1 MLVGKLVG
9 NRSAPLFYDDLT
21 ALGIQH
27 GPIFVDS
34 DGGHVLSAQETPS
47 DPAQTDG
54 VTKGPVTVEKPDP
67 LKRPLS
73 DKEKRDQQKA
83 LKAELK
89 GVYKKWVDEDVR
101 WIITDQELQAFKSLS
116 NDEERDQ
123 FIENFW
129 LRRNPN
135 PDSPENEFREEHY
148 ARIAYSN
155 DHFAA
160 GKPGWR
166 TDRGHIYIAYGKPD
180 NIDSHPSGGSY
191 ERPMEEGGGNTSTFP
206 FEIWHYRYLAGIGDN
221 IDIEFVDTCMCGDY
235 HMTIDRSEK
244 DALKHTPGAGATLY
258 EQTGQSKQADRFS
271 GGGLEQLGA
280 GPLSSQNQSKQ
291 FDRLDR
297 FAKLMAPPE
306 IKFKDL
312 ESFMTTSKILT
323 GPPFLFDVR
332 TDYVK
337 VTNDTILVPV
347 TLQIKNG
354 DITFT
359 NKDGVAMGTVNIL
372 GRVSNLNH
380 KAIQTFED
388 TVSVQVPSELLAR
401 KRADQSVYWKSLPLR
416 PGLYKIDIVIKDV
429 NNPDH
434 IGRWQRSL
442 NVPAYD
448 DDRLAS
454 SSLILASSMERVP
467 SKDIGAGNFIIGD
480 THITPRVPTGI
491 GVPVTF
497 HRAQN
502 LNFWMQVYNL
512 GIDEKSKQNGAT
524 IEYQILDVATN
535 KSILETQELTSKTNP
550 NADQVTIE
558 KSLPLASL
566 QPGKYKVNIKVND
579 GITKQQIA
587 ESAPFNVD

>member
-1 MLVGKLVG
+1 
-9 NRSAPLFYDDLT
+9 
-21 ALGIQH
+21 
-27 GPIFVDS
+27 
-34 DGGHVLSAQETPS
+34 
-47 DPAQTDG
+47 
-54 VTKGPVTVEKPDP
+54 
-67 LKRPLS
+67 LS
-73 DKEKRDQQKA
+73 DKEKREQQKN
-83 LKAELK
+83 LRQELK

-101 WIITDQELQAFKSLS
+101 WIITDQEMQAFKSLG

-135 PDSPENEFREEHY
+135 PDSPENEYREEHY
-148 ARIAYSN
+148 ARIAYTN
-155 DHFAA
+155 EHFAA

-166 TDRGHIYIAYGKPD
+166 TDRGHIYIAFGKPD

-191 ERPMEEGGGNTSTFP
+191 DRPMEEGGGNTSTFP
-206 FEIWHYRYLAGIGDN
+206 FEIWHYRYIQGIGDN

-244 DALKHTPGAGATLY
+244 DALKHTPGAGQTLY
-258 EQTGQSKQADRFS
+258 EQMGMAKQADRMS
-271 GGGLEQLGA
+271 GGLEQLGT
-280 GPLSSQNQSKQ
+280 GPMSQQQQSKQ
-291 FDRLDR
+291 FDRLDQ
-297 FAKLMAPPE
+297 FAKLSAPPV

-312 ESFMTTSKILT
+312 ESFMATSKILT

-347 TLQIKNG
+347 TLQIRNS

-380 KAIQTFED
+380 KPIQTFED
-388 TVSVQVPSELLAR
+388 TVAVQVPSELLAR
-401 KRADQSVYWKSLPLR
+401 KRNDLSVYWKSLPLR
-416 PGLYKIDIVIKDV
+416 PGLYKVDIVIKDV

-442 NVPAYD
+442 NVPRYD
-448 DDRLAS
+448 DDRLAT
-454 SSLILASSMERVP
+454 SSLILAGSMDRVP
-467 SKDIGAGNFIIGD
+467 SRDIGAGNFVIGD
-480 THITPRVPTGI
+480 THIVPRVPSSI
-491 GVPVTF
+491 SAPVTF
-497 HRAQN
+497 HRGQN

-524 IEYQILDVATN
+524 IEYQILDLATN
-535 KSILETQELTSKTNP
+535 KAILQTQELTSKTNP
-550 NADQVTIE
+550 NSDQITIE

-566 QPGKYKVNIKVND
+566 TPGKYQVSIKVND
-579 GITKQQIA
+579 GVTKQQIA
-587 ESAPFNVD
+587 ESAPFIVD

>member
-1 MLVGKLVG
+1 MILGARVLV
-9 NRSAPLFYDDLT
+9 
-21 ALGIQH
+21 
-27 GPIFVDS
+27 
-34 DGGHVLSAQETPS
+34 AQEATS
-47 DPAQTDG
+47 DSAQTDG
-54 VTKGPVTVEKPDP
+54 VTRGPVTVEKPDP

-148 ARIAYSN
+148 ARIAYAN

-191 ERPMEEGGGNTSTFP
+191 ERPIEEGGGNTSTFP
-206 FEIWHYRYLAGIGDN
+206 FEIWHYRYLEGIGDN

-271 GGGLEQLGA
+271 GGLEQLGA

-297 FAKLMAPPE
+297 FAKLQGPPE

-347 TLQIKNG
+347 TLQIKNQ

-380 KAIQTFED
+380 KAIQSFED

-416 PGLYKIDIVIKDV
+416 PGLYKVDIVIKDV

-497 HRAQN
+497 HRGQN

-524 IEYQILDVATN
+524 IEYQILDVASN
-535 KSILETQELTSKTNP
+535 KAVLETQELTSKTNP

-566 QPGKYKVNIKVND
+566 QPGKYQVNIKVND

-587 ESAPFNVD
+587 ESAPFIVD

>member
-1 MLVGKLVG
+1 MTTSRRLVSGTT
-9 NRSAPLFYDDLT
+9 LFLLILMGGRLLT
-21 ALGIQH
+21 AQEA
-27 GPIFVDS
+27 PADS
-34 DGGHVLSAQETPS
+34 
-47 DPAQTDG
+47 AQTDG
-54 VTKGPVTVEKPDP
+54 VTRGPVTVEKPDP

-148 ARIAYSN
+148 ARIAYAN

-180 NIDSHPSGGSY
+180 STDSHPSGGSY
-191 ERPMEEGGGNTSTFP
+191 ERPIEEGGGNTSTFP
-206 FEIWHYRYLAGIGDN
+206 FEIWHYRYLEGIGDN

-244 DALKHTPGAGATLY
+244 DALKHTPGAGQTLY
-258 EQTGQSKQADRFS
+258 EQSGQSKQADRFS

-535 KSILETQELTSKTNP
+535 KAILETQELTSKTNP

-566 QPGKYKVNIKVND
+566 QPGKYQVNIKVND

-587 ESAPFNVD
+587 ESAPFIVD